1 MKYSSLVKRIA
12 GESAEVWDIHE
23 EGRKRLAQGE
33 DVIMLS
39 IGEESDQTTPASI
52 QQEAVDSIRRGRN
65 HYTPVIG
72 EDHLRKAIA
81 MSHREHTGQQVSLEN
96 VGIFAGAQNALF
108 SVCLCL
114 LEQGDEVIVPEL
126 YYATY
131 PATVTAGG
139 ATLVAIPTNAEMGFQ
154 PDPQAIEKSVTP
166 KTRAV
171 LLNSPNNPS
180 GAVYS
185 AETLGTILEVCRA
198 KKIWVISDE
207 VYSAIAPEGF
217 TPIASLP
224 GSHDQTV
231 TISSLSKSHRMTG
244 WRCGWMVGPEKLT
257 QHLTNLNM
265 CMTYG
270 LPPFIQDAAV
280 TALEKDRDTAKQVKA
295 RLDRNRLIFRE
306 ELEPMKGA
314 NLFAQGE
321 ECSPSSMQNPW
332 GFHHGNSAGNFLT
345 NRESV
350 SCLATDLELAE
361 GDWSASAFVSPN
373 LLPGKQPEGSS
384 VSSSPSDRINIESDA
399 SIPGRHFCRHAGS
412 MLFCLAYQTAF

>member
-1 MKYSSLVKRIA
+1 MMKYSSLVKRIA

-52 QQEAVDSIRRGRN
+52 QQEAVDSIRRGKH

-72 EDHLRKAIA
+72 EDHLRRAIA
-81 MSHREHTGQQVSLEN
+81 MSHRQNTGQQVSLEN

-131 PATVTAGG
+131 PATVTVGG

-280 TALEKDRDTAKQVKA
+280 TALEKDRDTAKQVKS

-306 ELEPMKGA
+306 ELEPMEGA
-314 NLFAQGE
+314 NFFAQGGGMFAILDAK
-321 ECSPSSMQNPW
+321 PMGLSSREFCWKLLDQQGVSVLPCD
-332 GFHHGNSAGNFLT
+332 GFGVSGRGLV
-345 NRESV
+345 RISLCESESV
-350 SCLATDLELAE
+350 TREAAR
-361 GDWSASAFVSPN
+361 
-373 LLPGKQPEGSS
+373 
-384 VSSSPSDRINIESDA
+384 RILRFIKS
-399 SIPGRHFCRHAGS
+399 F
-412 MLFCLAYQTAF
+412 

>member
-52 QQEAVDSIRRGRN
+52 QQEAVDSILRGRN

-81 MSHREHTGQQVSLEN
+81 MSHRQHTGQQVSLEN

-108 SVCLCL
+108 SVCLCI

-166 KTRAV
+166 NTRAI

-180 GAVYS
+180 GAV
-185 AETLGTILEVCRA
+185 
-198 KKIWVISDE
+198 
-207 VYSAIAPEGF
+207 
-217 TPIASLP
+217 
-224 GSHDQTV
+224 
-231 TISSLSKSHRMTG
+231 
-244 WRCGWMVGPEKLT
+244 
-257 QHLTNLNM
+257 
-265 CMTYG
+265 
-270 LPPFIQDAAV
+270 
-280 TALEKDRDTAKQVKA
+280 
-295 RLDRNRLIFRE
+295 
-306 ELEPMKGA
+306 
-314 NLFAQGE
+314 
-321 ECSPSSMQNPW
+321 
-332 GFHHGNSAGNFLT
+332 
-345 NRESV
+345 
-350 SCLATDLELAE
+350 
-361 GDWSASAFVSPN
+361 
-373 LLPGKQPEGSS
+373 
-384 VSSSPSDRINIESDA
+384 
-399 SIPGRHFCRHAGS
+399 
-412 MLFCLAYQTAF
+412 

>member
-52 QQEAVDSIRRGRN
+52 QQEAVDSIRSGRH

-81 MSHREHTGQQVSLEN
+81 MSHHEHTGQQVSLEN

-114 LEQGDEVIVPEL
+114 LEL

-185 AETLGTILEVCRA
+185 AETLGTILEVCL
-198 KKIWVISDE
+198 
-207 VYSAIAPEGF
+207 
-217 TPIASLP
+217 SLI
-224 GSHDQTV
+224 H
-231 TISSLSKSHRMTG
+231 I
-244 WRCGWMVGPEKLT
+244 
-257 QHLTNLNM
+257 
-265 CMTYG
+265 
-270 LPPFIQDAAV
+270 
-280 TALEKDRDTAKQVKA
+280 
-295 RLDRNRLIFRE
+295 
-306 ELEPMKGA
+306 
-314 NLFAQGE
+314 
-321 ECSPSSMQNPW
+321 
-332 GFHHGNSAGNFLT
+332 
-345 NRESV
+345 
-350 SCLATDLELAE
+350 
-361 GDWSASAFVSPN
+361 
-373 LLPGKQPEGSS
+373 
-384 VSSSPSDRINIESDA
+384 
-399 SIPGRHFCRHAGS
+399 
-412 MLFCLAYQTAF
+412 

>member
-154 PDPQAIEKSVTP
+154 PDPQAIEKSVTS
-166 KTRAV
+166 KTRAI

-224 GSHDQTV
+224 GSCLLYT
-231 TISSLSKSHRMTG
+231 
-244 WRCGWMVGPEKLT
+244 
-257 QHLTNLNM
+257 
-265 CMTYG
+265 
-270 LPPFIQDAAV
+270 
-280 TALEKDRDTAKQVKA
+280 
-295 RLDRNRLIFRE
+295 
-306 ELEPMKGA
+306 
-314 NLFAQGE
+314 
-321 ECSPSSMQNPW
+321 SPSPRDRQKSRMPS
-332 GFHHGNSAGNFLT
+332 SA
-345 NRESV
+345 
-350 SCLATDLELAE
+350 
-361 GDWSASAFVSPN
+361 
-373 LLPGKQPEGSS
+373 
-384 VSSSPSDRINIESDA
+384 
-399 SIPGRHFCRHAGS
+399 
-412 MLFCLAYQTAF
+412 